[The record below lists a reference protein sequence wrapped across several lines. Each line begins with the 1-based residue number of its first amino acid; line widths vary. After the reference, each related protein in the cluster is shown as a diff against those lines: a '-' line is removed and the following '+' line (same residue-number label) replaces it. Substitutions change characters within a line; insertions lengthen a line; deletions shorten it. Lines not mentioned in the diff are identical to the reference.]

1 MQLQRMAFISM
12 NLSFSPF
19 ASLRLDWL
27 LQLACACNHEEPPF
41 RLTLTQSWNHSRGP
55 RVTRSLL
62 RVLAATNA
70 PRFVSRE
77 PTPALAAASAPL
89 TSATPLAAMSQCCPA
104 SATVTVTSAPTF
116 PSAAAVAASVS
127 RGTSA
132 RKARR
137 GPHRHL
143 VTMATV
149 GTASR
154 ARLSQTDEPSHL
166 STIVHRRHHHRHRH
180 HRRHHHRH
188 RRHRRRRLAT
198 DRKLAPYQ
206 GCLRPTAV
214 HHLPAARGRRRLHS
228 IRGSSLAT

>member
-166 STIVHRRHHHRHRH
+166 YTSV
-180 HRRHHHRH
+180 HRH
-188 RRHRRRRLAT
+188 RRPRPSAAASPPPGCWCHTKDVCVPRPCNVCRRLA
-198 DRKLAPYQ
+198 A
-206 GCLRPTAV
+206 
-214 HHLPAARGRRRLHS
+214 
-228 IRGSSLAT
+228 